1 MLPLLAYV
9 VKHPV
14 AAIPVPFCA
23 AAGLKL
29 GKGKMC
35 WGLPGRR
42 KPGNKKKTPDN

>member
-1 MLPLLAYV
+1 MLPLMVYV

-29 GKGKMC
+29 GKGKMF